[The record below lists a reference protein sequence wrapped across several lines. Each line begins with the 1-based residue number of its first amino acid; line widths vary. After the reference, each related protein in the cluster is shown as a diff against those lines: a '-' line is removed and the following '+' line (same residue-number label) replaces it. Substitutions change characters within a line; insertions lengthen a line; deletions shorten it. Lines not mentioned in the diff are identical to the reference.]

1 MADTLHTYAPLFLPI
16 SWKSEQIQKNE
27 DREHAIRSLFSTI
40 DGVDVEA
47 VEWPFGYGSLD
58 HDNLPLFY
66 QPAAKVRLPT
76 SAIAPTVIEATL
88 YLYDNYLG
96 VLHTKVAFDASN
108 ALPDD
113 LAVSQLIESY
123 SHDVLAPM
131 FRGVQAN
138 LGGHDLI
145 EPQKLGFSK
154 DPTTLTS
161 ASPLWVARL
170 LCRAPETS
178 KETYSEWLHSE
189 AVDSE
194 TLVLGTGN
202 YLVNEPDKL
211 QDIHRPMLL
220 AQFHAALIA
229 QIETLLEVS
238 LTAFNSSYFTSEKQR
253 RVKEELR
260 RHQYRNDHIQFILI
274 QFSSANEGTQ
284 GFRRDILRQL
294 NEAWA
299 TDQQEKRILRLESL
313 VQERL
318 NRQRDELLR
327 EQSRWITALL
337 VFMSVLTIF
346 SLMVDLSAL
355 DGTIEHSRT
364 TGILDVFR
372 LFSAEHI
379 LSLTMLLVMTLTF
392 YIYRN
397 HD

>member
-1 MADTLHTYAPLFLPI
+1 
-16 SWKSEQIQKNE
+16 
-27 DREHAIRSLFSTI
+27 
-40 DGVDVEA
+40 
-47 VEWPFGYGSLD
+47 
-58 HDNLPLFY
+58 
-66 QPAAKVRLPT
+66 
-76 SAIAPTVIEATL
+76 
-88 YLYDNYLG
+88 
-96 VLHTKVAFDASN
+96 
-108 ALPDD
+108 
-113 LAVSQLIESY
+113 
-123 SHDVLAPM
+123 
-131 FRGVQAN
+131 
-138 LGGHDLI
+138 
-145 EPQKLGFSK
+145 
-154 DPTTLTS
+154 
-161 ASPLWVARL
+161 
-170 LCRAPETS
+170 
-178 KETYSEWLHSE
+178 
-189 AVDSE
+189 
-194 TLVLGTGN
+194 
-202 YLVNEPDKL
+202 
-211 QDIHRPMLL
+211 
-220 AQFHAALIA
+220 
-229 QIETLLEVS
+229 
-238 LTAFNSSYFTSEKQR
+238 
-253 RVKEELR
+253 R